1 MRSRTVNID
10 SEYLQGMPKIELHI
24 HVEGTIEGQL
34 LFEIADRNGIN
45 LPYDTPDDILALQN
59 SSKKSDTES
68 LKSFLECLDASR
80 SALRRDIDYYEIA
93 MSFYTRAE
101 RENIRYV
108 EIMFDPQQ
116 AVRQGVPFEG
126 CIEALCQA
134 RDDARDRFDI
144 NSQWIMNFQRDF
156 SLESAIETLSKAE
169 TYREEIVAVGLDN
182 FEIHDFP
189 RIFVPLFDLARAQ
202 GYHLTSHCDVHQPN
216 SLNHIRDCLDL
227 LKVERL
233 DHGLDAFFDESLCN
247 DILERDIGVAACP
260 TFYSKGASCPQGT
273 MECIRG
279 LLEIGVLISL
289 SSDDPVQLGS
299 GWLTTTLT
307 AAQSSGGFSNNEM
320 KKFMINAVKSS
331 WMENGLKASFLSGLN
346 TY

>member
-1 MRSRTVNID
+1 MSIN
-10 SEYLQGMPKIELHI
+10 SEYLLGMPKVELHI

-34 LFEIADRNGIN
+34 LFEIADRNGIS

-80 SALRRDIDYYEIA
+80 EALRKDTDYYEIA

-101 RENIRYV
+101 RENIRYTEV
-108 EIMFDPQQ
+108 MFDPQQ
-116 AVRQGVPFEG
+116 AVRQGIPLEG

-134 RDDARDRFDI
+134 RDDARERFGI
-144 NSQWIMNFQRDF
+144 HSQWIMNFQRDHD
-156 SLESAIETLSKAE
+156 LGSAIDVLSKAE
-169 TYREEIVAVGLDN
+169 NYREDIVAIGLDN
-182 FEIHDFP
+182 FEVHDFP
-189 RIFVPLFDLARAQ
+189 RKFAPLYDLARTQ
-202 GYHLTSHCDVHQPN
+202 GFHLTSHCDVHQSN

-233 DHGLDAFFDESLCN
+233 DHGLDAFFDETLCN
-247 DILERDIGVAACP
+247 DILERGIGVAACP
-260 TFYSKGASCPQGT
+260 TFYSQGASVPQKT

-279 LLEIGVLISL
+279 LLEVGALISL

-299 GWLTTTLT
+299 GWLTTTLD
-307 AAQSSGGFSNNEM
+307 AAQSSGGFSNDEM
-320 KKFMINAVKSS
+320 KRFMTNAVKSS
-331 WMENGLKASFLSGLN
+331 WMESGLKASFLGELN
-346 TY
+346 AYEHG